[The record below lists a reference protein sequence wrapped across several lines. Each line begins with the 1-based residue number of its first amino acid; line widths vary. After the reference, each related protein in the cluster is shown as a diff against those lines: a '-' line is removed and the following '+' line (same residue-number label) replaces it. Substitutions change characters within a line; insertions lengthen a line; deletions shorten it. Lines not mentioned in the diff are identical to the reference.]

1 MKLSANFSSFAEIFE
16 DNSGGIFFLTIILL
30 FSLPTVSNPNMN
42 LVWQQL
48 TLMNLSF
55 QQWTQSSYLHQAIG
69 PLRAW
74 RRGSWLMQWADYF
87 AFTLVA
93 LVFGLAP
100 FISNSL
106 IGVLLV
112 ACAGFWILLTLSDDA
127 PPGSGTTPIH
137 LLVLLYWGIATVA
150 TAMSPV
156 RSAAFEGW
164 TKLTLYLLLFALL
177 SRVLQS
183 PRLRSSLI
191 TVYLLAAAVVSVVG
205 LRQWF
210 FGASAL
216 ATWVDPE
223 SSLAGTTRVYSFL
236 GNPNLLA
243 AYLLPAT
250 LFSAAAFFAWRN
262 FLPKLLA
269 LVLWTVNAA
278 CLVLT
283 FSRGGWIG
291 LVVSSFLL
299 LLLLVH
305 WVSTRFP
312 RFWRIWLLPIVLG
325 TSALLVL
332 FAVFTVDPIHD
343 RVMSMFVGRED
354 SSNNFRINVWMAVIE
369 MIKARPV
376 LGIGPGND
384 AFNKIYPLYQEP
396 GFTALSAYSI
406 LLEIGVETGL
416 IGITCFFWL
425 ILVTL
430 TQAWRRIQQLRHS
443 GSREGFWLMAAVAT
457 MVGMMS
463 HGMVD
468 TVWYRPQV
476 STLWWLM
483 IAVVASYCVV
493 PVLSQESA
501 PDRPIDQSGF

>member
-1 MKLSANFSSFAEIFE
+1 M
-16 DNSGGIFFLTIILL
+16 NS
-30 FSLPTVSNPNMN
+30 
-42 LVWQQL
+42 VWQQL
-48 TLMNLSF
+48 TLMNLSVR
-55 QQWTQSSYLHQAIG
+55 QWSQSSYLHQAIG
-69 PLRAW
+69 PLKAW
-74 RRGSWLMQWADYF
+74 RKGSWLMQWSDYL
-87 AFTLVA
+87 AFLLVA

-100 FISNSL
+100 FVSNPL
-106 IGVLLV
+106 IGVILI
-112 ACAGFWILLTLSDDA
+112 ACAGFWILLTLSDDVE
-127 PPGSGTTPIH
+127 PGSGTTAIH

-156 RSAAFEGW
+156 RSAAYEGW
-164 TKLTLYLLLFALL
+164 TKLTLYLMLFALL
-177 SRVLQS
+177 ARVLQS
-183 PRLRSSLI
+183 PRLRSAAI
-191 TVYLLAAAVVSVVG
+191 TVYLSAAAIVSVVG

-210 FGASAL
+210 FGAAAL

-223 SSLAGTTRVYSFL
+223 SALAGTTRVYSFL

-243 AYLLPAT
+243 AYLLPAS

-269 LVLWTVNAA
+269 LILWAVNSA

-291 LVVSSFLL
+291 LVVSSFILL
-299 LLLLVH
+299 ILLVH
-305 WVSTRFP
+305 WVSVRFP
-312 RFWRIWLLPIVLG
+312 RFWRVWLLPIVLG
-325 TSALLVL
+325 LSALLICVAV
-332 FAVFTVDPIHD
+332 FAVEPIRE
-343 RVMSMFVGRED
+343 RVMSIFAGRED

-369 MIKARPV
+369 MIKDRPI

-384 AFNKIYPLYQEP
+384 AFNKVYPRYQQP
-396 GFTALSAYSI
+396 GYTALSAYSI

-416 IGITCFFWL
+416 IGITCFLWL

-430 TQAWRRIQQLRHS
+430 SQAWQRIQHLRRS
-443 GSREGFWLMAAVAT
+443 SNREGFWLMAAVAT
-457 MVGMMS
+457 MIGMLA

-483 IAVVASYCVV
+483 IAMVASYCAAFQL
-493 PVLSQESA
+493 PVTSRSPEQHRVE
-501 PDRPIDQSGF
+501 GNEV